1 MKRII
6 AATRN
11 EGKIREMNAITEELG
26 TAIISRDD
34 AGVPPVEI
42 EETGT
47 TFEENSYIKAKAIM
61 EMTGEPALADD
72 SGICCDYLGGAP
84 GVQSARWS
92 GGSDE
97 DNNAKLVRLTVDVP
111 PEERIARYVCVMT
124 LVFPD
129 GEVIRAR
136 GEIEGTIIT
145 EPRGTGGFGYDPYF
159 VPKGDTRTFA
169 EYPAEEKN
177 AISHRG
183 RALQEMARLLKERK
197 AADADAAKEN
207 E

>member
-26 TAIISRDD
+26 IAIISRDD

-84 GVQSARWS
+84 GVSRRKSAS
-92 GGSDE
+92 PGMC
-97 DNNAKLVRLTVDVP
+97 A
-111 PEERIARYVCVMT
+111 
-124 LVFPD
+124 
-129 GEVIRAR
+129 
-136 GEIEGTIIT
+136 
-145 EPRGTGGFGYDPYF
+145 
-159 VPKGDTRTFA
+159 
-169 EYPAEEKN
+169 
-177 AISHRG
+177 
-183 RALQEMARLLKERK
+183 
-197 AADADAAKEN
+197 
-207 E
+207 